1 MHVETSPHPPSG
13 QHASDIVE
21 RMLGIGRQHL
31 HVAMRAGRQ
40 PPLVLCNGIGANLE
54 LFAPLMRA
62 LDGIETVA
70 FDVPGTGGSPASPEP
85 MRLRGV
91 AQLVAMMSARLGY
104 EQIDVLGVSWGGLLA
119 QQLAG
124 QYPERVR
131 RLVLVSTGA
140 GATPETMRLSPGS
153 LKMMVQMASP
163 RRWHDINYMQEI
175 APDIYGGVFRD
186 DPGRVR
192 ETFNA
197 TRQPSFLGYYGQIV
211 AMMGWSSLAWL
222 HRLPQPT
229 LVISGTDDPLVPVAS
244 ARLLAERIPNARL
257 RLFDD
262 GHLVLM
268 TRLGE
273 IAPLLHEF
281 LTDANPSSPSQTQA
295 Q

>member
-1 MHVETSPHPPSG
+1 MPSDPNVT
-13 QHASDIVE
+13 DIAE
-21 RMLGIGRQHL
+21 RMLAVGRQHL
-31 HVAMRAGRQ
+31 HVAVRAGRQ

-54 LFAPLMRA
+54 LLAPLQRA

-70 FDVPGTGGSPASPEP
+70 FDIPGTGSSPASPEP
-85 MRLRGV
+85 MRLHGV
-91 AQLVAMMSARLGY
+91 ARLVAMMLARLGY
-104 EQIDVLGVSWGGLLA
+104 RQVDVLGVSWGGLLA

-124 QYPERVR
+124 QYPQRVR
-131 RLVLVSTGA
+131 RLVLASTGP
-140 GATPETMRLSPGS
+140 GATPETVRVSPGS
-153 LKMMVQMASP
+153 LKTMLQMASP

-197 TRQPSFLGYYGQIV
+197 TRQPSFLGYYGQLV
-211 AMMGWSSLAWL
+211 AMMGWSSLGWL

-229 LVISGTDDPLVPVAS
+229 LVIAGTDDPLVPVAS
-244 ARLLAERIPNARL
+244 ARLLAERIPNAQL

-268 TRLGE
+268 TRLDE
-273 IAPLLHEF
+273 IGPLLREF
-281 LTDANPSSPSQTQA
+281 LGDANSSS
-295 Q
+295 

>member
-1 MHVETSPHPPSG
+1 MSVDMPSPPPSD
-13 QHASDIVE
+13 SPMPDIVE
-21 RMLGIGRQHL
+21 RMVEIGRQHL
-31 HVAMRAGRQ
+31 HVAVRAGRQ

-62 LDGIETVA
+62 LDGIETLA
-70 FDVPGTGGSPASPEP
+70 FDVPGTGSSPPSPEP

-91 AQLVAMMSARLGY
+91 AQLVGMMAARLGY
-104 EQIDVLGVSWGGLLA
+104 QQIDLLGVSWGGMLA

-131 RLVLVSTGA
+131 RLVLVSTGP
-140 GATPETMRLSPGS
+140 GATPEMLRLSPGR
-153 LKMMVQMASP
+153 LRMMFQMASP

-175 APDIYGGVFRD
+175 APEMYGGVFRE

-192 ETFNA
+192 QTFNA
-197 TRQPSFLGYYGQIV
+197 TRQPSFLGYYGQLV
-211 AMMGWSSLAWL
+211 AMAGWSSLTWL

-244 ARLLAERIPNARL
+244 ARQLAERIPNAQL

-262 GHLVLM
+262 GHLLLM
-268 TRLGE
+268 TRLDE
-273 IAPLLHEF
+273 VAPLLRDF
-281 LTDANPSSPSQTQA
+281 LTDDAPAPRQ
-295 Q
+295 